1 METIKNEANFVLES
15 ENVLKLRIV
24 PVDLHELSPKIEID
38 ATGKVLPEPIC
49 TTTASGAEMNAFI
62 DGYHSL
68 DTKTFLRLAN
78 HSTLHYSLA
87 LGAVAFSPHL
97 ARIHSAMYFIATFL
111 SSSGSLC
118 NS

>member
-1 METIKNEANFVLES
+1 MGRIKNEPGFVLRG

-24 PVDLHELSPKIEID
+24 PVDLHKISPKFEIG
-38 ATGKVLPEPIC
+38 TTRKVSLEPIC

-97 ARIHSAMYFIATFL
+97 ARIHSAIYFIATFL